1 MIEPTNPTPPAS
13 PAPPAGRFAINWG
26 VLLAV
31 IAIAL
36 AAGSWL
42 NSRDQSRGLKT
53 DMARKL
59 AEFDAS
65 IKESRLLARNADEL
79 TRQNLSRI
87 AQMEAQL
94 ASSREQQQALEAL
107 YKERARDRDQWTLS
121 DIEQIVLTASQQLQL
136 AGNVKA
142 AIIALETADQRLLRL
157 DKPQFT
163 RLRQAIVNDLAR
175 LRATPFVDQIGI
187 SLKLGA
193 LAENVERWPLSS
205 THTKKPAKNEEP
217 GATLPQNLLA
227 EFKNLVQIRRLD
239 QGEPALLTPEQEY
252 FLRQNLKL
260 RLLTARLSLL
270 SRDTPGYQADLNAA
284 GKLLAR
290 YFNSQD
296 TAVAAAQ
303 AELRKLAGLNAAPR
317 LPELKESLAAIE
329 SYTKPGNEE

>member
-1 MIEPTNPTPPAS
+1 MTEPTPPTLQHRRTLS
-13 PAPPAGRFAINWG
+13 LNWG

-36 AAGSWL
+36 AAAAWL
-42 NSRDQSRGLKT
+42 NNRDQSRGVKT

-65 IKESRLLARNADEL
+65 IKESRILARNADEL

-87 AQMEAQL
+87 AQIESQL
-94 ASSREQQQALEAL
+94 SGSQEQQQALESL
-107 YKERARDRDQWTLS
+107 YRELARDRDQWTLS

-163 RLRQAIVNDLAR
+163 RLRQAIANDLAR
-175 LRATPFVDQIGI
+175 LHATPFVDQTGI
-187 SLKLGA
+187 SLKLSAMAG
-193 LAENVERWPLSS
+193 NVEQWPLASA
-205 THTKKPAKNEEP
+205 HTKKPAKTEES
-217 GATLPQNLLA
+217 GSTLTQDLLA

-239 QGEPALLTPEQEY
+239 QGEPALLMPEQEY
-252 FLRQNLKL
+252 FLRHNLEL
-260 RLLTARLSLL
+260 RLLTARLALL
-270 SRDTPGYQADLNAA
+270 SRDTAGYQSDLNAA
-284 GKLLAR
+284 GRLLAR
-290 YFNSQD
+290 YFNTQD
-296 TAVAAAQ
+296 AAVAAAQ
-303 AELRKLAGLNAAPR
+303 AELRRLATQNAAPR

-329 SYTKPGNEE
+329 SYHQAKQ

>member
-1 MIEPTNPTPPAS
+1 MTETATATSHRRRNFS
-13 PAPPAGRFAINWG
+13 PNWG
-26 VLLAV
+26 VLLAI

-36 AAGSWL
+36 TAASWL
-42 NSRDQSRGLKT
+42 GARDQARGVKT

-65 IKESRLLARNADEL
+65 IKESRILARNADEL

-87 AQMEAQL
+87 AQIENQL
-94 ASSREQQQALEAL
+94 SGSKEQQQALESL
-107 YKERARDRDQWTLS
+107 YKELARDRDQWTLS

-163 RLRQAIVNDLAR
+163 RLREAIASDLAR
-175 LRATPFVDQIGI
+175 LHATPFVDQTGI
-187 SLKLGA
+187 SLKLSV
-193 LAENVERWPLSS
+193 LAENIRQWPLASV
-205 THTKKPAKNEEP
+205 HTKKPAKAAS
-217 GATLPQNLLA
+217 GQTTLTRDLLA

-239 QGEPALLTPEQEY
+239 QGEPALLIPEQEY
-252 FLRQNLKL
+252 FLRHNLEL
-260 RLLTARLSLL
+260 RLLAARLALL
-270 SRDTPGYQADLNAA
+270 SRDAAGYQADLGAA

-290 YFNSQD
+290 YFNTQD
-296 TAVAAAQ
+296 AAVAAAR
-303 AELRKLAGLNAAPR
+303 AELRRLAALDAAPK

-329 SYTKPGNEE
+329 SYRQAKQ